1 MSMKSICHGRLA
13 RKIELSYTNNN
24 VPFCRFQLAY
34 DRYVGG
40 DKGTVTEYP
49 TFIAWRNVAERL
61 EKYTQKGS
69 DLVVFGQY
77 TSYKKKIDGQQYPI
91 TIVEFSVDD
100 FEFCGSKKE
109 SGTNTAPT
117 EPPAPPANAPVKNT
131 KNTSTGAMS
140 HPAAPS
146 YEDFEEIEGEEDDLP
161 F

>member
-1 MSMKSICHGRLA
+1 MSMKSICHGRLV

-40 DKGTVTEYP
+40 DKGTVTEFP
-49 TFIAWRNVAERL
+49 TFVAWRNVAERL

-69 DLVVFGQY
+69 ELVIYAQY

-109 SGTNTAPT
+109 SGANAAPS
-117 EPPAPPANAPVKNT
+117 EPPANTTPAKNT
-131 KNTSTGAMS
+131 KNASTATQS
-140 HPAAPS
+140 YPTEPS
-146 YEDFEEIEGEEDDLP
+146 FEDFEEIEGEEGDLP